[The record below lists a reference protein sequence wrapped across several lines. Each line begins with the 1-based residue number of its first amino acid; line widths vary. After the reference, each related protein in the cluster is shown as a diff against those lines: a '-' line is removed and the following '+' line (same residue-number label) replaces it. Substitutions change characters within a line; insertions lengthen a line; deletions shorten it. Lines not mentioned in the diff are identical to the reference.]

1 MIEEAVASYKLFGV
15 KPPAIECE
23 DARLLLIDLHI
34 EEKQKQ
40 RDADRRQYFEQRRV
54 KLGIILTI
62 INN

>member
-1 MIEEAVASYKLFGV
+1 MIEKAVASYKLFGV

-40 RDADRRQYFEQRRV
+40 RDAERREYFVQRRI
-54 KLGIILTI
+54 KLGIFF
-62 INN
+62 NNN